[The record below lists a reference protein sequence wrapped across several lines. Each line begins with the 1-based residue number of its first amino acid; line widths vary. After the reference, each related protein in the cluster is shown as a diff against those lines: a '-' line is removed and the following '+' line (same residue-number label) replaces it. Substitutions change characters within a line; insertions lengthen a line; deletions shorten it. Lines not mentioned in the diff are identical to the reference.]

1 MIVQTIKQDKL
12 AYLNNSNHRAA
23 TTLDVFLDALKEA
36 HPNNPDDED
45 VLIFLANYLETA
57 EVGAI
62 VRGQIMQYE
71 ILQRY
76 FMKRKPV
83 DVRPTGNGGV
93 GGMFK
98 F

>member
-1 MIVQTIKQDKL
+1 MITDNIKQDKL

-23 TTLDVFLDALKEA
+23 TTLDVFLDALNEA
-36 HPNNPDDED
+36 HPNKPDDED

-57 EVGAI
+57 EAGKI
-62 VRGQIMQYE
+62 VHGQIMQYD
-71 ILQRY
+71 ILNRY
-76 FMKRKPV
+76 FMKRQPV
-83 DVRPTGNGGV
+83 DVRPKGNGGV